1 MYNEN
6 KIYPST
12 NSEYIVKI
20 SKNMYMK
27 LSFLSGVFH
36 KKDREGRVR
45 GPSELVFFGQ
55 MEHPRQLD
63 SISSARWCPSKRDA
77 GSAKGQVDTCLSL
90 TVLRAP
96 QAVHAWI

>member
-36 KKDREGRVR
+36 KKDREDRVQS
-45 GPSELVFFGQ
+45 PVSWFS
-55 MEHPRQLD
+55 LD
-63 SISSARWCPSKRDA
+63 RWSTEAVRLHFLCKMVPTERDA
-77 GSAKGQVDTCLSL
+77 GSAKGQVDTCPSL

-96 QAVHAWI
+96 QAVQAWI